1 MNAGTQALAR
11 GASARMGAWAAT
23 SRRETGEDHMPRH
36 ARDMSAGSARRTASG
51 RDGRPSHV
59 RDAGG
64 KDRPY
69 DPFADPFNDEE
80 EFERF
85 QEAEAERTR
94 RIVLVVALLFVVGM
108 VVLLFFLG
116 DLLARVAGA

>member
-1 MNAGTQALAR
+1 
-11 GASARMGAWAAT
+11 
-23 SRRETGEDHMPRH
+23 MPRH
-36 ARDMSAGSARRTASG
+36 ARAMSAERVRRTTSG
-51 RDGRPSHV
+51 RDGHPSHT
-59 RDAGG
+59 RDDEAKG
-64 KDRPY
+64 RPY

-80 EFERF
+80 EFERI